1 MNNNNDN
8 NNNNTICGQP
18 VEECVLLLRVRP
30 TQSRR
35 GDQFELTG
43 LYRPLIDSGQQGVQ
57 GLLSLVLHLLDQ
69 QDVKLNN
76 DLH

>member
-30 TQSRR
+30 TQSGR
-35 GDQFELTG
+35 GDQFE